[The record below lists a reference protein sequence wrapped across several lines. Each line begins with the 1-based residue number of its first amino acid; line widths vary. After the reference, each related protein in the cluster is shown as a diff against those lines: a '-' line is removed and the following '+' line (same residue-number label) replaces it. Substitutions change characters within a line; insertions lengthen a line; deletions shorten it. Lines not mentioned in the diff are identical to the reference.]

1 MRSVI
6 RYPGSKARLADW
18 IIGHFPEHRS
28 YLEPF
33 LGSGAVLFQKPRS
46 SIETVNDL
54 DGEVIN
60 LFDCIRRD
68 PERLAWEIYN
78 TPYARE
84 TYEAADE
91 PVDAYSRA
99 IKLCIRANQG
109 YGFWM
114 VGSAPGWK
122 RDVYGREK
130 AYTARDWCRLPD
142 AVMQAAERLRGVQI
156 ECMDAV
162 TLIEQYNHANV
173 LIYCDPPYVLGSR
186 TGKQYKHEMS
196 DKDHERLLQVLLR
209 HTGPVLISGYDN
221 EIYRDMLRGWHLE
234 MQMEYCRANK
244 LRTECLWMN
253 FVPEGQIEMYLSDKK

>member
-1 MRSVI
+1 
-6 RYPGSKARLADW
+6 
-18 IIGHFPEHRS
+18 
-28 YLEPF
+28 
-33 LGSGAVLFQKPRS
+33 
-46 SIETVNDL
+46 
-54 DGEVIN
+54 
-60 LFDCIRRD
+60 
-68 PERLAWEIYN
+68 
-78 TPYARE
+78 
-84 TYEAADE
+84 
-91 PVDAYSRA
+91 
-99 IKLCIRANQG
+99 
-109 YGFWM
+109 M

-173 LIYCDPPYVLGSR
+173 LIYCDPPYVLSSR

>member
-1 MRSVI
+1 MHSVI

-18 IIGHFPEHRS
+18 IISHFPGHRS

-33 LGSGAVLFQKPRS
+33 LGSGAVLFKKPRS
-46 SIETVNDL
+46 LIETVNDL

-60 LFDCIRRD
+60 LFECIRKD
-68 PERLAWEIYN
+68 AERLAWEIYN

-109 YGFWM
+109 YGFRTT
-114 VGSAPGWK
+114 GSPTGWK
-122 RDVYGREK
+122 RDVCGREK
-130 AYTARDWCRLPD
+130 AYTAWDWCRLPD
-142 AVMQAAERLRGVQI
+142 AVTQAADRLRGVQI

-162 TLIEQYNHANV
+162 TLIRGYNHPNM
-173 LIYCDPPYVLGSR
+173 LIYCDPPYVLSSR

-196 DKDHERLLQVLLR
+196 DADHERLLQALLQ
-209 HTGPVLISGYDN
+209 HKGSVLISGYDN

-234 MQMEYCRANK
+234 TKMEYCRANK
-244 LRTECLWMN
+244 QREECLWMN
-253 FVPEGQIEMYLSDKK
+253 FEPSGQLRMF